1 MRLSKSVIENVA
13 KREGLPE
20 DRVQAIADKAHG
32 ADEFWLMIEEEEA
45 RN

>member
-1 MRLSKSVIENVA
+1 MMDLQEVA
-13 KREGLPE
+13 ERFELPL